1 MQEPFLPPPDE
12 DREVTVPDRPVA
24 AVTEPPKAVP
34 APAPVATAPTP
45 APPATRVAPVADAPA
60 GRPSPSWMASGQA
73 PAASKRMLYGAIA
86 GTCALI
92 GIAALVLQFANRS
105 GNRSPAVAAASPVD
119 AASAAPIQRA
129 AAPASAVLLP
139 AAVVAPAVAA
149 PVAVPAPVASTDPVQ
164 REARCI
170 EILQK
175 ASLEKITVAETEF
188 FKKECK

>member
-1 MQEPFLPPPDE
+1 MDN
-12 DREVTVPDRPVA
+12 
-24 AVTEPPKAVP
+24 AVVLAN
-34 APAPVATAPTP
+34 
-45 APPATRVAPVADAPA
+45 
-60 GRPSPSWMASGQA
+60 SPASGQVVGFA
-73 PAASKRMLYGAIA
+73 TRLQAMPMKSKLS
-86 GTCALI
+86 ALI

-105 GNRSPAVAAASPVD
+105 GNRSPAVAEASPVA

-149 PVAVPAPVASTDPVQ
+149 PVAIPAAPTRTAAASAPLVASTDPVQ
-164 REARCI
+164 RQARCI
-170 EILQK
+170 DILQK